1 MYIKYICIQYMC
13 KCIIYIYIHVY
24 WLVVPNIFYFPF
36 HIWDVILP
44 IDELICFRGVDQPPT
59 SYIIWEWVKTWYEI
73 TIWLGES
80 TSINQLYIYIVHAFN
95 IDPSHRKLAGP
106 RQPGCLSPQRCRLS
120 NYCWLLSSWLMTHLR
135 ANIEI
140 RTLFGASIDI
150 IYI

>member
-1 MYIKYICIQYMC
+1 MYIKYIRIQYMC

-44 IDELICFRGVDQPPT
+44 IDELICFRGVGQPPT
-59 SYIIWEWVKTWYEI
+59 SYIIWEWVITYEI
-73 TIWLGES
+73 TILGES
-80 TSINQLYIYIVHAFN
+80 TF

-135 ANIEI
+135 ADIEI